1 MDFRRGLVRSS
12 ASWICLMAFSESGY
26 WVYGIGDSQRRI
38 QDSDCSRTRHY
49 QCSKVGD
56 CFSESP
62 IPNPESR
69 ISVSKRLAGLEHVPD
84 ARLGLLLLRELDE
97 VLALQAQQPFL
108 VDHGSAVDFAAAQH
122 GGDAGGDLE
131 IGRAHV

>member
-1 MDFRRGLVRSS
+1 ME
-12 ASWICLMAFSESGY
+12 ASWICFMAFSESRDWGF
-26 WVYGIGDSQRRI
+26 GIGDSQRRI
-38 QDSDCSRTRHY
+38 HDSDCSRTRHY

-84 ARLGLLLLRELDE
+84 ARLGLLLLRALDE

-108 VDHGSAVDFAAAQH
+108 VDHGSAVDFASPPH
-122 GGDAGGDLE
+122 GGYAGGTLAAPPHDYADL
-131 IGRAHV
+131 